1 MKKGVDYRIEK
12 IEKSPLQRFKNK
24 NLLTKKFGDNGLKIY
39 NLITGK
45 KTVTDIKENTDMSEK
60 EFYKI
65 LDYLE
70 ETGMIKLTTGKES
83 EKEQDVEAEEI
94 PTDSSEDNDE
104 KWEPRT
110 ADEEKPE
117 ESKEQANED
126 DTPTDEIEPVEI
138 TPEGLDFDDDPPKKK
153 KIYEPNEEMDNFEKD
168 TAREDDIIPEKEDDE
183 EVNNEN
189 ESTDEYQE
197 EVKYPDE
204 EIEKY
209 DASEEESQTSE
220 ETPND
225 DIEPTSEEFDVGE
238 TESGDED
245 ELSPVEKIMN
255 ETGLSESKLVEI
267 LDFMDEQG
275 IIKLDYP
282 KAGTKKTELKEE
294 LGTINDTESEEFAP
308 MIATGS
314 ELDAAL
320 ITTGISPIITP
331 IKIKTDIVKNV
342 QIRAKVLLK
351 FSDLGSKILENIDGK
366 QDIIEIALKLKKPL
380 YRIMEIVRFLMANG
394 TIMLKTSTR
403 TEVRQKYGDD
413 GYAVFKMYGKE
424 GVMLYELIGKEMTI
438 KQMADMVME
447 DRAKIVDM
455 FIFIHQ
461 VLGIDLPLDKAV
473 LRKQLGV

>member
-245 ELSPVEKIMN
+245 ELSPLEKI
-255 ETGLSESKLVEI
+255 
-267 LDFMDEQG
+267 
-275 IIKLDYP
+275 IK
-282 KAGTKKTELKEE
+282 
-294 LGTINDTESEEFAP
+294 
-308 MIATGS
+308 
-314 ELDAAL
+314 
-320 ITTGISPIITP
+320 
-331 IKIKTDIVKNV
+331 
-342 QIRAKVLLK
+342 R
-351 FSDLGSKILENIDGK
+351 
-366 QDIIEIALKLKKPL
+366 
-380 YRIMEIVRFLMANG
+380 
-394 TIMLKTSTR
+394 
-403 TEVRQKYGDD
+403 
-413 GYAVFKMYGKE
+413 
-424 GVMLYELIGKEMTI
+424 
-438 KQMADMVME
+438 
-447 DRAKIVDM
+447 
-455 FIFIHQ
+455 
-461 VLGIDLPLDKAV
+461 
-473 LRKQLGV
+473 